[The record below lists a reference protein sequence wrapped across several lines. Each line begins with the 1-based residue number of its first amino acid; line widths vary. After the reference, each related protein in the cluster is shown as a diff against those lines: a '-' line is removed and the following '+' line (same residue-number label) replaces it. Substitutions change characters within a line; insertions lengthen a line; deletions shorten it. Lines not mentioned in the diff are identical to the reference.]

1 MYVALIRVVLAS
13 AGMRPQH
20 SAIFPATDDNIELLL
35 HNFHVIHFR
44 DHTDRLAAKS
54 EKTLNQCFG
63 VLAAHVYLI
72 SFVEF
77 LHIFVFVHEK
87 VGCQAPLWIC
97 PWKQAQPASCVIL
110 EHRWQ
115 RAQQEQDFELS
126 GAASSICVTSLSSS
140 CSDITYILAKNFD
153 SERVVQG
160 EDEQKIFRFSA
171 LPSLLCTLWG
181 TTRRNSLQRWLSW
194 ICLRGC
200 KTRRWQPR
208 FHRMVLK
215 CRTQTLMPACPVLPF
230 TSFMAVKWSKTTS
243 VFVPWEKQ
251 LLTLSQSSTSSCGQL
266 MTQLYKL

>member
-13 AGMRPQH
+13 AGMRLQH

-35 HNFHVIHFR
+35 YNFHVIHFR

-160 EDEQKIFRFSA
+160 EDESRKFFVFQ
-171 LPSLLCTLWG
+171 LCHH
-181 TTRRNSLQRWLSW
+181 
-194 ICLRGC
+194 
-200 KTRRWQPR
+200 
-208 FHRMVLK
+208 FFVL
-215 CRTQTLMPACPVLPF
+215 F
-230 TSFMAVKWSKTTS
+230 G
-243 VFVPWEKQ
+243 
-251 LLTLSQSSTSSCGQL
+251 GQL
-266 MTQLYKL
+266 AGIVFKDGFHGFA